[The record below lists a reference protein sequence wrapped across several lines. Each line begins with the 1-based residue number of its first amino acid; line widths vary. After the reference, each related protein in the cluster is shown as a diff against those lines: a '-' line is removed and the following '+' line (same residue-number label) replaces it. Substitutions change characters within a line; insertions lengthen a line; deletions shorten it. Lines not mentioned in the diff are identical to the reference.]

1 MSVRA
6 EVSFSGMAS
15 LALKTHSFTLLV
27 SRCPGKMKIL
37 SLLEFVPQRLKEL
50 THKKNNC
57 RKRGLRFVAV
67 ASEIFCVLERNVR
80 GRLFSSIIIWF
91 DNFYIEW

>member
-6 EVSFSGMAS
+6 DVSFSGMAS
-15 LALKTHSFTLLV
+15 LAHSFTLLV

-37 SLLEFVPQRLKEL
+37 SLLEFVPQKSKEL

-57 RKRGLRFVAV
+57 RKRGLRFVAGE
-67 ASEIFCVLERNVR
+67 ASPARFFV
-80 GRLFSSIIIWF
+80 
-91 DNFYIEW
+91 Y

>member
-37 SLLEFVPQRLKEL
+37 SLLEFVPQRSKEL

-57 RKRGLRFVAV
+57 GKRGLRFLAGE
-67 ASEIFCVLERNVR
+67 ASPARFFV
-80 GRLFSSIIIWF
+80 
-91 DNFYIEW
+91 Y